1 MADDGTSLM
10 IIRAWTE
17 PGSSEPLRAR
27 IRCSNDVSAGFE
39 TEATFARPE
48 AVVSAV
54 ESWLA
59 ELLGSVLPVD

>member
-1 MADDGTSLM
+1 M

-17 PGSSEPLRAR
+17 PGSSEPLRAW
-27 IRCSNDVSAGFE
+27 IRCSSDVSAGFE

-54 ESWLA
+54 GSWIAEILA
-59 ELLGSVLPVD
+59 SAPPVD